1 MNINTKKNLTALLSL
16 VAIIA
21 CIFCFCACAPEKQP
35 DTTPVTNKSIVIVVG
50 EKTLAVTTDK
60 TSVGQVLDQL
70 QSELK
75 LTFTYS
81 GKVGGEFGRMLLSI
95 DDITPSADASKR
107 EFVNFL
113 ASTTDQ
119 KYVFVGAPV
128 IINGKEFYSTNYG
141 VDSMDV
147 IDGVTYAFM
156 LATY

>member
-21 CIFCFCACAPEKQP
+21 CIFCFCACQP

-75 LTFTYS
+75 LSFTYS
-81 GKVGGEFGRMLLSI
+81 GRVGGEFGRMLLSI

-113 ASTTDQ
+113 ASTTDP

-128 IINGKEFYSTNYG
+128 VINGKEFYSTNFG